1 MGLGVGLGGGLGGGL
16 GVGLGGGLSKINLI
30 FLVKLVGQNQYYVY
44 YVLIHGYGYALKD
57 QSAPHGGGPR

>member
-1 MGLGVGLGGGLGGGL
+1 MGEGLGELGGPPA
-16 GVGLGGGLSKINLI
+16 LSKINLI